1 MFTTRQVYKNVTG
14 SYIIE
19 YKVIEWVRYL
29 KDKEGREK
37 ERERERE
44 RKRERQTGRERER
57 ERETDRARCHKKM
70 KDNMRSIK

>member
-44 RKRERQTGRERER
+44 RKRETDRERER
-57 ERETDRARCHKKM
+57 KRERDRQ
-70 KDNMRSIK
+70 S

>member
-1 MFTTRQVYKNVTG
+1 MFTTRQVHKNVTG

-29 KDKEGREK
+29 KDREGRERERDK

-44 RKRERQTGRERER
+44 TKRDKERETKREKERQTDRQ
-57 ERETDRARCHKKM
+57 TDRQ
-70 KDNMRSIK
+70 S